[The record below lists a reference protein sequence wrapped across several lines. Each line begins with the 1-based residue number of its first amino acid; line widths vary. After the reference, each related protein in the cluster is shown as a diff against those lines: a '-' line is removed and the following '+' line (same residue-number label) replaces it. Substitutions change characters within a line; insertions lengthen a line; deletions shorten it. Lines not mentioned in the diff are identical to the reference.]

1 MLQELTRLGLAFGIQ
16 ILTIYFWYYII
27 SNTGEF

>member
-1 MLQELTRLGLAFGIQ
+1 MFEELVRLALAFGIQ
-16 ILTIYFWYYII
+16 IAVFYFWYYII

>member
-1 MLQELTRLGLAFGIQ
+1 MLEEIIRLGLAFGIQ
-16 ILTIYFWYYII
+16 ILVIWFWYYII